1 MNKKKMKQVVFETIG
16 VLISF
21 LVLIPFLMVF
31 LNSMKSKRQAN
42 LLQLS
47 LTGISWEQFLENYG
61 TVIREARL
69 VSSFLNSAV
78 VTFLG
83 AALVLSCASMA
94 AFVVVRR
101 KTRAMKAVNNFIVM
115 GLTLPL
121 AMVPV
126 YFMLSKV
133 HMTTGTGAV
142 AGAILV
148 YAASIF
154 PFIFFSLIF
163 LFHNLHCPFIFF
175 IYTGFIKGISSEID
189 EAAIIDGAS
198 PLLMY
203 FRIIFPLLKPVTI
216 TALMHCVMSIWNDFG
231 ISLYLLNSAKRT
243 TAVLTTYLFM
253 GQKASDWQLLFA
265 DVVLVSMPIVILYL
279 FMQKYIVAGLADGA
293 VKG

>member
-1 MNKKKMKQVVFETIG
+1 MNKKKIKQVVFEIMG

-148 YAASIF
+148 YAASIL
-154 PFIFFSLIF
+154 PFIL
-163 LFHNLHCPFIFF
+163 F

>member
-1 MNKKKMKQVVFETIG
+1 MNKKKIKQVVFEIMG

-142 AGAILV
+142 AGAILI

-154 PFIFFSLIF
+154 
-163 LFHNLHCPFIFF
+163 PFIFF
-175 IYTGFIKGISSEID
+175 IYTGFIKGISSESD

-203 FRIIFPLLKPVTI
+203 FGIIFPLLKPVTI

>member
-1 MNKKKMKQVVFETIG
+1 MNKKKSKQAVCEMLG

-21 LVLIPFLMVF
+21 LVLVPFLMVF

-42 LLQLS
+42 LLELS
-47 LTGISWEQFLENYG
+47 LTGISWNQFLENYG

-69 VSSFLNSAV
+69 VSSFMNSAV

-101 KTRAMKAVNNFIVM
+101 KTRAMRAVNNFIVM

-154 PFIFFSLIF
+154 
-163 LFHNLHCPFIFF
+163 PFIFF

>member
-1 MNKKKMKQVVFETIG
+1 MKKKKFKQAVCEMLG

-21 LVLIPFLMVF
+21 LVLVPFLMVL

-42 LLQLS
+42 LLELS
-47 LTGISWEQFLENYG
+47 LTGISWNQFLENYG

-69 VSSFLNSAV
+69 VSSFMNSAI

-101 KTRAMKAVNNFIVM
+101 KTRAMRAVNNFIVM

-154 PFIFFSLIF
+154 
-163 LFHNLHCPFIFF
+163 PFIFF

-279 FMQKYIVAGLADGA
+279 FMQKYIVAGLSDGA

>member
-1 MNKKKMKQVVFETIG
+1 MNKKKIKQVVFEIMG

-142 AGAILV
+142 AGAILI

-154 PFIFFSLIF
+154 
-163 LFHNLHCPFIFF
+163 PFIFF

-203 FRIIFPLLKPVTI
+203 FGIIFPLLKPVTI

-243 TAVLTTYLFM
+243 TAGLTTYLFM

>member
-1 MNKKKMKQVVFETIG
+1 MNKKKMKQVVFEIMG

-142 AGAILV
+142 AGAILI

-154 PFIFFSLIF
+154 
-163 LFHNLHCPFIFF
+163 PFIFF

-203 FRIIFPLLKPVTI
+203 FGIIFPLLKPVTI

>member
-1 MNKKKMKQVVFETIG
+1 MNKKKRKQVVYEIMG

-47 LTGISWEQFLENYG
+47 LTGISWKQFLENYS

-69 VSSFLNSAV
+69 VSSFVNSAV

-154 PFIFFSLIF
+154 
-163 LFHNLHCPFIFF
+163 PFIFF

>member
-1 MNKKKMKQVVFETIG
+1 MRENRKKKIKQAVFETIG

-21 LVLIPFLMVF
+21 LVLIPFLMV
-31 LNSMKSKRQAN
+31 LVNSMKSKRQAN
-42 LLQLS
+42 LLQLN
-47 LTGISWEQFLENYG
+47 LKGISLGQIVENYG
-61 TVIREARL
+61 TVIKEARL
-69 VSSFLNSAV
+69 VSSFLNSAI
-78 VTFLG
+78 VTFCG
-83 AALVLSCASMA
+83 SALVLTFASMA

-101 KTRAMKAVNNFIVM
+101 KTKAMKAVNNFIVM

-126 YFMLSKV
+126 YFLLSKV

-154 PFIFFSLIF
+154 PFIFF
-163 LFHNLHCPFIFF
+163 
-175 IYTGFIKGISSEID
+175 IYTGFIKGISGE
-189 EAAIIDGAS
+189 IIDGAS

-216 TALMHCVMSIWNDFG
+216 TALMHCVMTIWNDFG

-279 FMQKYIVAGLADGA
+279 CMQKYIVAGLSDGA

>member
-1 MNKKKMKQVVFETIG
+1 MG

-142 AGAILV
+142 AGAILI

-154 PFIFFSLIF
+154 
-163 LFHNLHCPFIFF
+163 PFIFF

-203 FRIIFPLLKPVTI
+203 FGIIFPLLKPVTI

>member
-1 MNKKKMKQVVFETIG
+1 MNKKKMKQVVFEIMG

-101 KTRAMKAVNNFIVM
+101 KTRAMKAVNYFIVM

-154 PFIFFSLIF
+154 PFIFF
-163 LFHNLHCPFIFF
+163 

-189 EAAIIDGAS
+189 EAAIIDLLEAEPDE
-198 PLLMY
+198 PLTPEEEAAAEE
-203 FRIIFPLLKPVTI
+203 FGIIFPLLKPVTI

>member
-1 MNKKKMKQVVFETIG
+1 MNKKKSKQAVCEMLG

-21 LVLIPFLMVF
+21 LVLVPFLMVF

-42 LLQLS
+42 LLELS
-47 LTGISWEQFLENYG
+47 LTGISWNQFLENYG

-69 VSSFLNSAV
+69 VSSFMNSAI

-101 KTRAMKAVNNFIVM
+101 KTRAMRAVNNFIVM

-154 PFIFFSLIF
+154 PFIFF
-163 LFHNLHCPFIFF
+163 

-189 EAAIIDGAS
+189 EAKIIDGAS

>member
-1 MNKKKMKQVVFETIG
+1 MNKKKIKQVVFEIMG

-78 VTFLG
+78 VTILG

-142 AGAILV
+142 AGAILI

-154 PFIFFSLIF
+154 
-163 LFHNLHCPFIFF
+163 PFIFF

-203 FRIIFPLLKPVTI
+203 FGIIFPLLKPVTI

>member
-1 MNKKKMKQVVFETIG
+1 MNKKKIKQVVFEIMG

-142 AGAILV
+142 AGAILI

-154 PFIFFSLIF
+154 PFIFF
-163 LFHNLHCPFIFF
+163 
-175 IYTGFIKGISSEID
+175 IYAGFIKGISSEID

-203 FRIIFPLLKPVTI
+203 FGIIFPLLKPVTI

>member
-1 MNKKKMKQVVFETIG
+1 MRENRKKKMKQAVFEITG

-21 LVLIPFLMVF
+21 LVLIPFLMV
-31 LNSMKSKRQAN
+31 LVNSMKSKRQAN

-47 LTGISWEQFLENYG
+47 LKGISLGQIAENYG
-61 TVIREARL
+61 TVIKEARL
-69 VSSFLNSAV
+69 VSSFLNSAI
-78 VTFLG
+78 VTFCG
-83 AALVLSCASMA
+83 SALVLTFASMA

-101 KTRAMKAVNNFIVM
+101 KTKAMKAVNNFIVM

-126 YFMLSKV
+126 YFLLSKV

-154 PFIFFSLIF
+154 
-163 LFHNLHCPFIFF
+163 PFIFF

-216 TALMHCVMSIWNDFG
+216 TALMHCVMTIWNDFG

-279 FMQKYIVAGLADGA
+279 CMQKYIVAGLSDGA

>member
-1 MNKKKMKQVVFETIG
+1 MNKKKIKQVVFEIMG

-42 LLQLS
+42 MLQLS

-142 AGAILV
+142 AGAILI

-154 PFIFFSLIF
+154 
-163 LFHNLHCPFIFF
+163 PFIFF

-203 FRIIFPLLKPVTI
+203 FGIIFPLLKPVTI

>member
-1 MNKKKMKQVVFETIG
+1 MNKKKIKQVVFEIMG

-142 AGAILV
+142 AGAILI

-154 PFIFFSLIF
+154 
-163 LFHNLHCPFIFF
+163 PFIFF

-203 FRIIFPLLKPVTI
+203 FGIIFPLLKPVTI
-216 TALMHCVMSIWNDFG
+216 TALMHCVISIWNDFG

>member
-1 MNKKKMKQVVFETIG
+1 MGKYKKRCRQLLFELSGI
-16 VLISF
+16 LFSF
-21 LVLIPFLMVF
+21 IILIPFFMVL

-42 LLQLS
+42 LMQLS
-47 LTGISWEQFLENYG
+47 FKGISLSQFLENYS

-69 VSSFLNSAV
+69 GSSFLNSSV
-78 VTFLG
+78 VTACG
-83 AALVLSCASMA
+83 AGLVLTLASMA

-101 KTRAMKAVNNFIVM
+101 KTRAMKWLNNFIVM
-115 GLTLPL
+115 GLTLPM

-126 YFMLSKV
+126 YFLLSKV

-142 AGAILV
+142 IGAILV
-148 YAASIF
+148 YAAGIF
-154 PFIFFSLIF
+154 PFT
-163 LFHNLHCPFIFF
+163 FF

-198 PLLMY
+198 PLVMY
-203 FRIIFPLLKPVTI
+203 FRIIFPLLKPVSI

-231 ISLYLLNSAKRT
+231 ISLYLLNSPKRT
-243 TAVLTTYLFM
+243 TAVLTTYLFL
-253 GQKASDWQLLFA
+253 GQKASDWHLLFA
-265 DVVLVSMPIVILYL
+265 DVVLVSMPVVILYL

>member
-1 MNKKKMKQVVFETIG
+1 MNKKKIKQVVFEIMG

-142 AGAILV
+142 AGAILI

-154 PFIFFSLIF
+154 
-163 LFHNLHCPFIFF
+163 PFIFF

-203 FRIIFPLLKPVTI
+203 FGIIFPLLKPVTI

-293 VKG
+293 GKG

>member
-1 MNKKKMKQVVFETIG
+1 MNKKKRKQVVFEIMG

-47 LTGISWEQFLENYG
+47 LTGISWKQFLENYS

-69 VSSFLNSAV
+69 VSSFVNSAV

-154 PFIFFSLIF
+154 
-163 LFHNLHCPFIFF
+163 PFIFF

>member
-154 PFIFFSLIF
+154 PFIFSSIPVLSKGFPVKSTR
-163 LFHNLHCPFIFF
+163 PRSS
-175 IYTGFIKGISSEID
+175 TGRARS
-189 EAAIIDGAS
+189 
-198 PLLMY
+198 
-203 FRIIFPLLKPVTI
+203 
-216 TALMHCVMSIWNDFG
+216 
-231 ISLYLLNSAKRT
+231 
-243 TAVLTTYLFM
+243 
-253 GQKASDWQLLFA
+253 
-265 DVVLVSMPIVILYL
+265 
-279 FMQKYIVAGLADGA
+279 
-293 VKG
+293 